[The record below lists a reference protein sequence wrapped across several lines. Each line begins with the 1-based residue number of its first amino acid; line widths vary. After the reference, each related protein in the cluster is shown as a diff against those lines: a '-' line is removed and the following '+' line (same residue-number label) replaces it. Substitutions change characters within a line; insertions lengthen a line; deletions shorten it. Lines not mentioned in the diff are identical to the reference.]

1 MEDKEKLMK
10 KWAPILDSMG
20 VTGSKA
26 NWMAEYAQL
35 HQNKESKRDERI
47 DSILENTLA
56 TEHTSM
62 EFPSFLPIAM
72 RVASK
77 TIGQDIVSVKP
88 MDFNSEE
95 ELERIKNEV
104 KQENRDRKID
114 SLVEG
119 GDFEEMNV
127 EEHPDYKSGPTG
139 KLFYLDY
146 QYGGTQSI

>member
-1 MEDKEKLMK
+1 MENEEKDKLMK

-26 NWMAEYAQL
+26 NWMSEYAQS
-35 HQNKESKRDERI
+35 QQESKIE
-47 DSILENTLA
+47 ENTLV
-56 TEHTSM
+56 TEDTT
-62 EFPSFLPIAM
+62 FPSIFPIAM
-72 RVASK
+72 RMAAQ
-77 TIGQDIVSVKP
+77 TIGQDLVSVQP
-88 MDFNSEE
+88 MGFNSEE

-119 GDFEEMNV
+119 DDFEEMKV
-127 EEHPDYKSGPTG
+127 EEHPDYKTGP
-139 KLFYLDY
+139 KPQLFYLDF